1 MITITKIFTFD
12 SAHFLPH
19 HEGKCR
25 NTHGHTFTLE
35 IELNGREIKQE
46 GSETGMIMDF
56 GVLKKIVEMKVVNT
70 LDHHCIN
77 DVLENPTA
85 ENLVIWIRD
94 QLRIQFPSLIR
105 VRVYETRN
113 SYAEWRE

>member
-1 MITITKIFTFD
+1 MITICRNFSFD
-12 SAHFLPH
+12 SAHFLPF
-19 HEGKCR
+19 HEGKCK
-25 NTHGHTFTLE
+25 NLHGHGFQLE
-35 IELNGREIKQE
+35 IELQGREIKQE
-46 GSETGMIMDF
+46 GPETGMIMDF
-56 GVLKKIVEMKVVNT
+56 GILKEKVNAKIIDV

-77 DVLENPTA
+77 DVLDNPTA

-94 QLRIQFPSLIR
+94 QLREKLPNLIC

>member
-1 MITITKIFTFD
+1 MITICRTFTFD

-19 HEGKCR
+19 HEGKCQR
-25 NTHGHTFTLE
+25 NHGHTFSLQ
-35 IELNGREIKQE
+35 IELQGREIKQE

-56 GVLKKIVEMKVVNT
+56 GALKKIVETKVIDI
-70 LDHHCIN
+70 LDHHCLN

-94 QLRIQFPSLIR
+94 QLRIQLPNLIR